1 MRVTAVALL
10 VTIAGA
16 ATIGPVQAADASRF
30 DGYYGGFFVGYGGI
44 SYQGFVDGDE
54 IEDGDP
60 EEAEI
65 FSGDFETGWLGGGYM
80 GMNLVHGA
88 IVYGVELSATTGAI
102 EALAIDDGGND
113 YATQELQALIAVSAR
128 AGFALTD
135 TTLLYGGAGIGLL
148 STKFTAFNDMDDI
161 DAEQG
166 SANYVL
172 PGLLLSAGI
181 EQALTDTLSVRLQ
194 GAYFI
199 PYGER
204 VFEDDELTGDMNA
217 GDNASAGGVFTLT
230 AGLTFAF

>member
-1 MRVTAVALL
+1 MRNLNVAVTALLAMALA
-10 VTIAGA
+10 AGSA
-16 ATIGPVQAADASRF
+16 AAADASRF

-54 IEDGDP
+54 IENGDP

-102 EALAIDDGGND
+102 KALAIDDGGND

-128 AGFALTD
+128 AGFAITD
-135 TTLLYGGAGIGLL
+135 TTLLYGGAGLGLL

-166 SANYVL
+166 STNYVL

-230 AGLTFAF
+230 AGLTFTF